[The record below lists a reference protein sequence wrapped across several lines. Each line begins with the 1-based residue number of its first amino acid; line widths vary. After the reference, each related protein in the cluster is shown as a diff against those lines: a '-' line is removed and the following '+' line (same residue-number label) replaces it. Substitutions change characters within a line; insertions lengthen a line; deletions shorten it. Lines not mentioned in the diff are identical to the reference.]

1 MAKRSKDTGASV
13 NLFPFLSILV
23 CIIGC
28 LTLIIVVL
36 NLISM
41 TKAEGREPE
50 EIERAREYALLKEK
64 QEEDQKSYDELRAQI
79 DALTQQNQDLL
90 AKRQKLTMLKEM
102 LDSAEKID
110 AAREELIAKY
120 QLLLNANKQ
129 LNADEVILLAEI
141 EALKKEIE
149 ERKLPPEAAA
159 LQVKPSGSGANT
171 QPFFVEV
178 ADAMVLIH
186 HSLTEPAIEV
196 PAGSIEINEDFRK
209 LLDTVAAKPYHTLI
223 LLVRGSDA
231 AVNNLAKVNSVVSS
245 FNQRT
250 GTELIPGRLPLPGD
264 GKVDLTLFEQYLNR

>member
-1 MAKRSKDTGASV
+1 MAKRSRDSGASV

-41 TKAEGREPE
+41 NKAEGIEPE
-50 EIERAREYALLKEK
+50 EVERAREYAILKEA
-64 QEEDQKSYDELRAQI
+64 QEKDQKDYDELRALV
-79 DALTQQNQDLL
+79 DSLTQQNKDLL

-110 AAREELIAKY
+110 AAREELISKY
-120 QLLLNANKQ
+120 QLLVKANTQ
-129 LNADEVILLAEI
+129 LDADEVVLLAEI

-178 ADAMVLIH
+178 ADGLVLIH

-196 PAGSIEINEDFRK
+196 PAGSIEINEDFKK
-209 LLDTVAAKPYHTLI
+209 LLETVASKPYHTLI

-231 AVNNLAKVNSVVSS
+231 AVNNLAKVSSVVSAY
-245 FNQRT
+245 NQRT
-250 GTELIPGRLPLPGD
+250 GAQIIPGRLPLPGE
-264 GKVDLTLFEQYLNR
+264 GKVDLSLFAQYLK

>member
-1 MAKRSKDTGASV
+1 MAKKRKDSGASV

-36 NLISM
+36 NLMSM
-41 TKAEGREPE
+41 SKAEGREPE
-50 EIERAREYALLKEK
+50 EVERAREYAILKK
-64 QEEDQKSYDELRAQI
+64 AQEEDQKSYDELRALV
-79 DALTQQNQDLL
+79 DSLTQQNQDLL

-110 AAREELIAKY
+110 AAREELIAKF
-120 QLLLNANKQ
+120 QLLVNANKQ
-129 LNADEVILLAEI
+129 LDADEVVLLAEI
-141 EALKKEIE
+141 ESLKKEIE
-149 ERKLPPEAAA
+149 ERKLPPEAAQ

-178 ADAMVLIH
+178 ADKMVLIH
-186 HSLTEPAIEV
+186 HSLTEPAIEI
-196 PAGSIEINEDFRK
+196 PAGSLEINEDFKK
-209 LLDTVAAKPYHTLI
+209 LLETIASKPYNTLI

-231 AVNNLAKVNSVVSS
+231 AVTNLGKVNSVVGA

-250 GTELIPGRLPLPGD
+250 GAEIIPGRLPLPGD
-264 GKVDLTLFEQYLNR
+264 GKVDLSLFAQYLK